1 MNPGPLAPKARI
13 IPLDQRATHASCNS
27 LDLINMCN
35 IGRTSV
41 ARKAFIC
48 VFKKVTKWSYQYFN
62 GGISQR
68 EAERVKEET

>member
-1 MNPGPLAPKARI
+1 
-13 IPLDQRATHASCNS
+13 
-27 LDLINMCN
+27 MCN